1 MPLKKPRLEQSPRRI
16 LTAHAGLAL
25 IGEAIAASRLD
36 QAVKSMGSYRGTD
49 HGQVLSTYLGLLTLG
64 KSDFEAAEGVRK
76 DPFFLSCMGLKRG
89 LSAARLRQRMDASA
103 MDYARALDRAN
114 LTFLQQAKVPV
125 TPLSCGHVVLD
136 LDLFAQDN
144 SGTHKEG
151 VGYTYRGFDGYGV
164 MPAYLGE
171 EGWCLATE
179 LKPGSENS
187 QNGFGFV
194 LDRVLPAARSLTER
208 PILMRL
214 DSAHDALEN
223 RVRAQAE
230 GIDFIIKWNPRQASA
245 ADWMAHADGL
255 EGSKV
260 KWETPREG
268 KRIATFSVNE
278 TRSWQG
284 QEYTFRRVMRV
295 VERTIDRKGQALVFP
310 DLEVEGWWTSLELS
324 DDDIIALYRGHAT
337 CEQFHSEFKTDMDL
351 ERLPSGKFDTN
362 TLVMAA
368 GTFVY
373 NVLRWIGLQGL
384 IGDDSPVR
392 HPAKRRRI
400 RTVFQELIS
409 LPAQLVHHARQV
421 WLRFGAHC
429 PGFAAFKRVFTQ
441 LQACASG

>member
-103 MDYARALDRAN
+103 MD
-114 LTFLQQAKVPV
+114 
-125 TPLSCGHVVLD
+125 
-136 LDLFAQDN
+136 
-144 SGTHKEG
+144 
-151 VGYTYRGFDGYGV
+151 
-164 MPAYLGE
+164 
-171 EGWCLATE
+171 
-179 LKPGSENS
+179 
-187 QNGFGFV
+187 
-194 LDRVLPAARSLTER
+194 
-208 PILMRL
+208 
-214 DSAHDALEN
+214 
-223 RVRAQAE
+223 
-230 GIDFIIKWNPRQASA
+230 IDFIIKWNPRQASA
-245 ADWMAHADGL
+245 ADWLAHADGL
-255 EGSKV
+255 EASKV
-260 KWETPREG
+260 KWEAPREG

-429 PGFAAFKRVFTQ
+429 LAHRRRGYPWLRPRESPPNVAWKGSNFMDKR
-441 LQACASG
+441 LQVP